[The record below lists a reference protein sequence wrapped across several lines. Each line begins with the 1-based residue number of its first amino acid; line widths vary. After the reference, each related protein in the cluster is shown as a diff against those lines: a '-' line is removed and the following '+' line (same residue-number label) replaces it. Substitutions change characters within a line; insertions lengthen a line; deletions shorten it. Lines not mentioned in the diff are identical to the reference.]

1 MLTRKKE
8 NHQWRRSSVGHEYS
22 WLVQKTDDDDSSAH
36 DDDDDDDDGDDG
48 DDNGGDDIDDDD
60 DDDDDDDTTIS
71 FRHVKIIISII
82 QLGFD
87 KYIDPLKTYLSKY
100 RDSVK
105 GTTCVHIY
113 LYLYHTYLSISL
125 SVCLSF

>member
-1 MLTRKKE
+1 MLTRKEE

-36 DDDDDDDDGDDG
+36 DDDDDG
-48 DDNGGDDIDDDD
+48 DDNGDDD

-71 FRHVKIIISII
+71 FRHIKIIISII

-105 GTTCVHIY
+105 GTTCIHIHIY
-113 LYLYHTYLSISL
+113 LYLYL
-125 SVCLSF
+125 SVCLSKQESIDVLDHII

>member
-22 WLVQKTDDDDSSAH
+22 WLVQQTDDDDSSAH
-36 DDDDDDDDGDDG
+36 DVGDDDNGGDDDDDDG
-48 DDNGGDDIDDDD
+48 DD

-105 GTTCVHIY
+105 GTTCIHIY
-113 LYLYHTYLSISL
+113 LYLFHTYLSISL